1 MDEMFGKTPMP
12 RSEPASLLLC
22 GYYGEHNLGDDALLQ
37 VLLQALP
44 VSSPLIITAHD
55 QVEVQ
60 GMAPHARIV
69 NRRSLRFSLMAVLQ
83 ADVLILGGGSLLQD
97 STSFRS
103 LIYYLL
109 LITLAR
115 LRRRRVVLWGQG
127 LGPLRRS
134 TSRWLVRL
142 ALPFCTAASWRDQ
155 ASLRLA
161 QSWAPNLPM
170 CMAAD
175 PVWQMPSQPWA
186 GGGSIVLSWRPT
198 DLLDAPRWKI
208 LLRALD
214 SVATSLD
221 VSVCW
226 MAFHQHQD
234 GPLLNTLFDQN
245 LLPKTLLARSTT
257 VTPRSLDHVFDLV
270 RTARLVLPMRLHALI
285 LARLAG
291 CPMAALSYDP
301 KVDAAAAMAQV
312 PCVQLDHLPRF
323 EDLAAQW
330 MAQADQ
336 KADWGVIERI
346 QADASAHAELLKR
359 WI

>member
-1 MDEMFGKTPMP
+1 MAEMFGKTPMP
-12 RSEPASLLLC
+12 RSEPPLILLC

-44 VSSPLIITAHD
+44 SSCPLMITAHD
-55 QVEVQ
+55 QAEVQ
-60 GMAPHARIV
+60 GWAPQARIV
-69 NRRSLRFSLMAVLQ
+69 DRRSLRASLVAVWH

-109 LITLAR
+109 LVTLAR
-115 LRRRRVVLWGQG
+115 LHRRRVVLWGQG

-134 TSRWLVRL
+134 TSRWLVRC

-161 QSWAPNLPM
+161 QSWAPKLPM

-175 PVWQMPSQPWA
+175 PVWQMPSQPWV

-198 DLLDAPRWKI
+198 DLLDAPRWAI
-208 LLRALD
+208 LLEALD
-214 SVATSLD
+214 SVATSFD

-234 GPLLNTLFDQN
+234 GPLLDSLVNQN
-245 LLPKTLLARSTT
+245 LVPATLLARSST
-257 VTPRSLDHVFDLV
+257 VVPRSLNHVFELV
-270 RTARLVLPMRLHALI
+270 STARLVLPMRLHALI

-301 KVDAAAAMAQV
+301 KVDAAAEMAQV
-312 PCVQLDHLPRF
+312 PFVRLNALPDSEQL
-323 EDLAAQW
+323 
-330 MAQADQ
+330 ADQ
-336 KADWGVIERI
+336 WITEVDQEADRSVIQRI
-346 QADASAHAELLKR
+346 QADASAHIEHLNQ